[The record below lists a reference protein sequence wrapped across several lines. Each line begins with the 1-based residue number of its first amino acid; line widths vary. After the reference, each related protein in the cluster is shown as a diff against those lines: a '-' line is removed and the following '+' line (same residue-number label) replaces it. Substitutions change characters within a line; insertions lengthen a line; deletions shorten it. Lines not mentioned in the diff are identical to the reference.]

1 MGIALHKLGALAR
14 ATSEDDLRWRVSR
27 IVQHL
32 GVEFWVYGLNL
43 PLVDDR
49 RQQFTLIDY
58 PTAWVGRYIEAGY
71 MRVDPIVAHC
81 HNRSTPFLWMEAK
94 ARAIGAVD
102 PMHGRVRRMFGE
114 ASEVGL
120 GAGVSI
126 PLHGPG
132 ACWGLMS
139 FAGSWGARS
148 VFERRLPELALIA
161 HFVHEAARPF
171 ARGSG
176 TDSRRPRLTLR
187 ERECLHWAAEGKS
200 SWEIGQ
206 VLSCSERTVVFHLQ
220 NAAQKLGVA
229 GRQAAVARAVSL
241 GVVSVG

>member
-1 MGIALHKLGALAR
+1 MGIALHKLHALAR
-14 ATSEDDLRWRVSR
+14 ASSEDELRRRVSR

-32 GVEFWVYGLNL
+32 GVEFWVYALNL

-58 PTAWVGRYIEAGY
+58 PAAWVGRYIEAGY
-71 MRVDPIVAHC
+71 MQVDPTVAHC
-81 HNRSTPFLWMEAK
+81 QARSTPFVWADAQ
-94 ARAIGAVD
+94 ARVVAAVD

-114 ASEVGL
+114 ASEAGL
-120 GAGVSI
+120 GVGVSI

-139 FAGSWGARS
+139 FAGAWAARP
-148 VFERRLPELALIA
+148 VFDRRLPELTLIA

-171 ARGSG
+171 ARSAGAA
-176 TDSRRPRLTLR
+176 SRPPDLTLR

-206 VLSCSERTVVFHLQ
+206 VLGCSERTVIFHLQ
-220 NAAQKLGVA
+220 NAARKLGVG

-241 GVVSVG
+241 GVVAVG